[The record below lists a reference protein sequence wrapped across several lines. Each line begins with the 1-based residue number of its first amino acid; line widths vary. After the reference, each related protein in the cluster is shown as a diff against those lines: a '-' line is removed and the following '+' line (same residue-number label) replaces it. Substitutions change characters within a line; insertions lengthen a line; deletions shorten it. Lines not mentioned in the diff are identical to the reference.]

1 MDVEISIAFVAD
13 SKIVAFIFMPLIRAQ
28 KCNETY
34 KDFIKSGLSS
44 IRIL

>member
-1 MDVEISIAFVAD
+1 MDVEISIAFEAD

-34 KDFIKSGLSS
+34 KDFIKVILES
-44 IRIL
+44 IKII